1 MLTSDERAHH
11 ALQVSKG
18 DQQHSSASHD
28 TLGHLR
34 AASLRH
40 SYYLQADRTVRP
52 VDCEGELHGK
62 ALFTS
67 PVLNQVPAVRRL
79 ETVDESLPSTGQ
91 PGYDDLNGKSPT
103 AAL

>member
-1 MLTSDERAHH
+1 MSGPITPFKSPKVIKHP
-11 ALQVSKG
+11 
-18 DQQHSSASHD
+18 SACHY

-34 AASLRH
+34 APSSRY
-40 SYYLQADRTVRP
+40 SFDLQADRTVRP
-52 VDCEGELHGK
+52 GECEGELHGK

-79 ETVDESLPSTGQ
+79 ETVDESLPSVGQ